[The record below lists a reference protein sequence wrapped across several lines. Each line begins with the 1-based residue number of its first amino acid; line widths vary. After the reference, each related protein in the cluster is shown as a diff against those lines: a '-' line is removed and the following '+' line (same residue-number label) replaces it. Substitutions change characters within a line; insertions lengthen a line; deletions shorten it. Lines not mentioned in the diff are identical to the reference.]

1 MLQGIPTLIVFVLM
15 LTADYARSAEPP
27 KDFTNSI
34 GMGFRLIPAGEFLMG
49 SPVTDADAEDDEHP
63 QHRVRITKAFY
74 LGVTEVTQD
83 QFERVVGFN
92 PSNFKGKTY
101 PVGAR
106 SSHVVEFC
114 TKLSAKEG
122 RQYRLPT
129 EAEWEYAC
137 RAGTT
142 TKRHFGDDADR
153 LGEYAWYQDNA
164 HDTTH
169 PVAQKKP
176 NPWGLYDMLG
186 NVAEL
191 CSDRHEWEYYKSSPM
206 DDPTGPESGPTVVI
220 RGGIY
225 CLSARYC
232 RSAYRG
238 MVRHPKTT

>member
-1 MLQGIPTLIVFVLM
+1 M
-15 LTADYARSAEPP
+15 
-27 KDFTNSI
+27 
-34 GMGFRLIPAGEFLMG
+34 
-49 SPVTDADAEDDEHP
+49 
-63 QHRVRITKAFY
+63 
-74 LGVTEVTQD
+74 
-83 QFERVVGFN
+83 
-92 PSNFKGKTY
+92 
-101 PVGAR
+101 
-106 SSHVVEFC
+106 
-114 TKLSAKEG
+114 
-122 RQYRLPT
+122 RLPT

-238 MVRHPKTT
+238 MVAPPEDDVEGFRVVLESPDHATESQASQQRKCRDEP